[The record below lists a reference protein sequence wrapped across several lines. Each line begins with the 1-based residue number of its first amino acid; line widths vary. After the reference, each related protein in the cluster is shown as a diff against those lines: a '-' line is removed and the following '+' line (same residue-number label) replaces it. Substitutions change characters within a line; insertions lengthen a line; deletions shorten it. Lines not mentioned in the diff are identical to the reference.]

1 MSVHTFVC
9 ARSCLCVRVGI
20 CSMCALGV
28 GAGGDE
34 WGGGG
39 GGGEE
44 EGGEEEGGEEEGDYC
59 NSWELVISGC
69 RRARMKVPVSH
80 PV

>member
-1 MSVHTFVC
+1 MCVLASVV
-9 ARSCLCVRVGI
+9 CVRW
-20 CSMCALGV
+20 ALGL
-28 GAGGDE
+28 GAMS
-34 WGGGG
+34 GGGG
-39 GGGEE
+39 GGGEEEGGEE